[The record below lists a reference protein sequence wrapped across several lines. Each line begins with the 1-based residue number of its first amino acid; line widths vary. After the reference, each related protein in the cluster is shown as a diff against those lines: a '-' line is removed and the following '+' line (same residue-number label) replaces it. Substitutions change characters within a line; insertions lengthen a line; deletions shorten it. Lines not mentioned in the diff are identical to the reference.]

1 MVELYTSV
9 SRPQSSTFRDV
20 YHSYHRLPPHEL
32 QQASTSQQQHLLPAT
47 ELVVGRHQ
55 PSQHSGFYL
64 PPPEEVPLNLSLNQ
78 DKSRSSD
85 APWIDQSRTTHIQQ
99 QHHLQQ
105 EDVGLTSS
113 AVFINNISAVPG
125 EQVVEVDDDATMLQ
139 GVASN
144 IEIVEEPYET
154 YAMPVQTQ
162 FGNLVIASDLQV
174 AKEEVVEAVSNSE
187 DPDEYSLLLQEHDE
201 QLATQKS
208 RNIVLKSKHDEL
220 VQKIAKIRSIL
231 NSEARRERSD
241 AAGKADEVE
250 VEVKS
255 EGEMDTGDTLP
266 ALKRSRNHSW
276 PQMATIS
283 SNQRK
288 KEQNKLASKRFRE
301 RKKLELAKATG
312 DISALESRNTLLK
325 QKVAE
330 MESEANQIK
339 KILVKLNL
347 IKVIDLPT
355 GQSTIVKI

>member
-9 SRPQSSTFRDV
+9 SRSQPSTFRDV

-32 QQASTSQQQHLLPAT
+32 QQASTSQQHLLPAT

-55 PSQHSGFYL
+55 PSQHNSFYL

-99 QHHLQQ
+99 HHLQQ
-105 EDVGLTSS
+105 EDGGLSSS

-125 EQVVEVDDDATMLQ
+125 DQVVEVGDDTTMLQ

-144 IEIVEEPYET
+144 IEIAEEPYET

-162 FGNLVIASDLQV
+162 FGNLVIVSDLQV

-187 DPDEYSLLLQEHDE
+187 DTDEYSLLLQEHDE